1 MLRRA
6 FPLLLASLLVTSAHA
21 EPPEG
26 WDIAGEYLGSGE
38 GEISGSF
45 ERIDGDRFDVELT
58 TISGT
63 CSGTLAGEMDF
74 TLEGGTLKVANPNYE
89 AGSTTYY
96 GSEEFCEVTM
106 TFDED
111 GFLNLEESSGCLA
124 FHGAACS
131 FDGQIVSMAA
141 AG

>member
-1 MLRRA
+1 MLRSVL
-6 FPLLLASLLVTSAHA
+6 PLLLASLLVTSAHA

-26 WDIAGEYLGSGE
+26 WDVGGTYFGSGE
-38 GEISGSF
+38 GEISATF
-45 ERIDGDRFDVELT
+45 DRKEGDTFDVELT
-58 TISGT
+58 TTSGD
-63 CSGTLAGEMDF
+63 CSGTLTGEMDF
-74 TLEGGTLKVANPNYE
+74 TLDGGVLKVANENYE
-89 AGSTTYY
+89 KGSDTYY

-111 GFLNLEESSGCLA
+111 GFLNLEESSGCVS

-131 FDGQIVSMAA
+131 FDGQVMNQSA